1 MQRTITFIE
10 FKRTY
15 ANLRDE
21 FRVDGQYKKLER
33 NCNGS
38 LLQMGKFNLVRSH

>member
-1 MQRTITFIE
+1 MEITVFQQKI
-10 FKRTY
+10 KRTY

-21 FRVDGQYKKLER
+21 LRVDGQYKKLER